1 MKNKVIY
8 HQFLAEVY
16 TFAPDQ
22 VWPDAFSVGTF
33 KAKYYT
39 NQLILKI
46 CSDLIVKYK
55 FLLLFNN
62 IEVCLSEACAK
73 IDFGSVLLTRSAERK
88 RPGTDRYVRD
98 TVPSTSPRQSSLCC
112 RLCRL
117 DWRRSRHRPLWKKKS
132 KGFMLTFKKK
142 NKYKQKHLCHSVKG
156 QRNTCAHDPL
166 SVCKQGKPK

>member
-117 DWRRSRHRPLWKKKS
+117 DWRRSRHRPLREKRKAKDLCSHLKGKINTNKS
-132 KGFMLTFKKK
+132 TCVTAPKE
-142 NKYKQKHLCHSVKG
+142 HLCS
-156 QRNTCAHDPL
+156 RSPF
-166 SVCKQGKPK
+166 SM